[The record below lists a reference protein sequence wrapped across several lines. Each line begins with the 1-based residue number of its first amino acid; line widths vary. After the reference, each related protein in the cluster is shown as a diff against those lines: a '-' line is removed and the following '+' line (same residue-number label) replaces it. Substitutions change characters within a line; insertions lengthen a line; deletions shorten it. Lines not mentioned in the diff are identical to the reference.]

1 MGKTVPM
8 SAAATTT
15 FAHDPLPFGAME
27 HDDEKTTPPADPA
40 PTGLSDFTVG
50 LLGVALVVFLVYTVA
65 RTAE

>member
-1 MGKTVPM
+1 M

-27 HDDEKTTPPADPA
+27 HADEATTPLAASA

-50 LLGVALVVFLVYTVA
+50 LLGVALVAFLVYTVA